1 MTGKEENVKT
11 TRRNFIV
18 GTIGGMVGLILGVAI
33 GSQASPRKIV
43 ETTTET
49 RTVTSVSTIT
59 VTETVT
65 QSATATETSIPTQTV
80 TPSIPE
86 ELKQKFQS
94 LLPNASKFYPVM
106 KNDEVLYYRAYS
118 SDDKLVGY
126 AFETKVYAPTE
137 RFLVYVAVDPSF
149 KIIAIDV
156 EQAPDSM
163 TMMNPRILTSD
174 FENQFIG
181 LSANDLA
188 LSPEGKIDAVTG
200 ATISSGAIVDAVKN
214 TIIEI
219 MQREKA

>member
-1 MTGKEENVKT
+1 MTREEDVKT

-18 GTIGGMVGLILGVAI
+18 GTIGGLVGLILGVAI

-43 ETTTET
+43 ETATET

-65 QSATATETSIPTQTV
+65 QSATATVTSIPTQTA
-80 TPSIPE
+80 TSSIPE
-86 ELKQKFQS
+86 ELKQKFQA

-126 AFETKVYAPTE
+126 AFETKVYAPTD

-149 KIIAIDV
+149 KIVAIDV

-188 LSPEGKIDAVTG
+188 LSPEADLLPALKGVG
-200 ATISSGAIVDAVKN
+200 SL
-214 TIIEI
+214 
-219 MQREKA
+219 

>member
-1 MTGKEENVKT
+1 MTREEDVKT

-18 GTIGGMVGLILGVAI
+18 GTIGGLVGLILGVAI

-43 ETTTET
+43 ETATET

-65 QSATATETSIPTQTV
+65 QSATATVTSIPTQTAI
-80 TPSIPE
+80 PSIPE
-86 ELKQKFQS
+86 ELRQKFQA
-94 LLPNASKFYPVM
+94 LLPNASKFYPIM

-118 SDDKLVGY
+118 SDNKLVGY
-126 AFETKVYAPTE
+126 AFETKAYAPTD

-149 KIIAIDV
+149 KIVAIDV

-214 TIIEI
+214 AIIEI

>member
-1 MTGKEENVKT
+1 MTGEEENVKT

-18 GTIGGMVGLILGVAI
+18 GTIGGLVGLILGVAI
-33 GSQASPRKIV
+33 GSQASPRKIL

-65 QSATATETSIPTQTV
+65 QSATATETSIPTQTA
-80 TPSIPE
+80 TPLIPE
-86 ELKQKFQS
+86 ELKQKFQA

-106 KNDEVLYYRAYS
+106 KNDVVLYYRAYS
-118 SDDKLVGY
+118 SDNKLVGY
-126 AFETKVYAPTE
+126 SFETKVYAPTD

-149 KIIAIDV
+149 KIVAIDV
-156 EQAPDSM
+156 EQAPDSI

-200 ATISSGAIVDAVKN
+200 ATISSGAIYDN
-214 TIIEI
+214 LY
-219 MQREKA
+219 

>member
-1 MTGKEENVKT
+1 MTREEDVKT

-18 GTIGGMVGLILGVAI
+18 GTIGGLVGLILGVAI

-43 ETTTET
+43 KTATET
-49 RTVTSVSTIT
+49 RIVTSVSTIT
-59 VTETVT
+59 VTETIT
-65 QSATATETSIPTQTV
+65 QSATATVTSIPTQTA

-86 ELKQKFQS
+86 ELKQKFQA

-118 SDDKLVGY
+118 SDYKLLGY
-126 AFETKVYAPTE
+126 AFETKVYAPTD

-149 KIIAIDV
+149 KIVAIDV

-200 ATISSGAIVDAVKN
+200 ATISSGAIVDAVKKV
-214 TIIEI
+214 IIEI